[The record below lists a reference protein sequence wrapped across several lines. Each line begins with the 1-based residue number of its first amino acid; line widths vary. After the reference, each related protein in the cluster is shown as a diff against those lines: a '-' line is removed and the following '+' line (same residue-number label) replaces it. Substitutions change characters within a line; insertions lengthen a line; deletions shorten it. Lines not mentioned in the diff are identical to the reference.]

1 MNGTKEPR
9 FHGEVSER
17 SHKNMSKIHGKDTS
31 IELVLR
37 RALWKKGYRY
47 RKNYKKIPGRPDIAL
62 TKYKIAIFCDG
73 EFFHGK
79 DWEVLKPRLEQGK
92 NSDYWVQKIQRNM
105 DRDSE
110 KDKELL
116 FQGWTVIHFWGKDI
130 IKNTDECVRVIEEA
144 IFDMKLSVG
153 EEM

>member
-1 MNGTKEPR
+1 MKDTKEPR
-9 FHGEVSER
+9 FHGEVSEK
-17 SHKNMSKIHGKDTS
+17 SHRNMSKIHGKDTS

-47 RKNYKKIPGRPDIAL
+47 RKNYKKIPGTPDIAL

-79 DWEVLKPRLEQGK
+79 DWKVLKPRLEQGK
-92 NSDYWVQKIQRNM
+92 NADYWVKKIQRNM

-130 IKNTDECVRVIEEA
+130 IKNTDKCVRVIEEA
-144 IFDMKLSVG
+144 ISDMKLSGG